1 VIPCTSQNRISPVRR
16 WVRRSKLTRTTLPR
30 GRAPLE
36 GAEHVRQTVIDWNSH
51 TTTTFRGYGMF
62 QFATMVGLP
71 KTWVSVC
78 IAVAPT
84 QAGMPSRGLAV
95 PDGTTTSAQARST
108 RSSRVRL
115 RTQQIVQG
123 LTCRREALNGLMSHY
138 YASQRPKVPS
148 KCRLRSTTAWR
159 HCRTLAHGIVIALDL
174 RSERDATRT
183 AQLQTED
190 APRTSD
196 DHDESGL

>member
-1 VIPCTSQNRISPVRR
+1 MIPCTSQNRISPVRR
-16 WVRRSKLTRTTLPR
+16 WVRRSKLTRTTLPF

-78 IAVAPT
+78 VALAPT

-95 PDGTTTSAQARST
+95 PDGTNTSAQARST
-108 RSSRVRL
+108 RSSKVRL
-115 RTQQIVQG
+115 RMKQIVQG
-123 LTCRREALNGLMSHY
+123 LTCRREVLNGLMSTITLS
-138 YASQRPKVPS
+138 APERFRRNGGCARRPP
-148 KCRLRSTTAWR
+148 
-159 HCRTLAHGIVIALDL
+159 GVIAELNVTLGWWWRPMRGTD
-174 RSERDATRT
+174 
-183 AQLQTED
+183 
-190 APRTSD
+190 
-196 DHDESGL
+196 SGGGG